1 MEDIM
6 SKPKTKKV
14 VEAVNN
20 VVSGQSLKTLAYE
33 YQGAYSNMLATAKKI
48 MDKVPNILEKPS
60 DNDVAE
66 IKLGFAWRFV
76 EWYSKDYDKYHM
88 VIDNKMQEVTEAE
101 FNDPK
106 NKNKVKVHMTAKLAL
121 SYSQQKFTALAKSDP
136 YIHAL
141 AKPLRKK
148 AKDHI
153 SKGWTNLLASCRQV
167 LGDTSGKRGRGFKT
181 IIQAFDD
188 SIKTL
193 KARVKTA
200 EARGDE
206 LLTAEVKK
214 EFTSWLSQG
223 ESIIKKLAK

>member
-1 MEDIM
+1 M

-60 DNDVAE
+60 ENDVAE
-66 IKLGFAWRFV
+66 IKLGFALRFV

-88 VIDNKMQEVTEAE
+88 VIDNKMQEVSEAE
-101 FNDPK
+101 FNDAK

-153 SKGWTNLLASCRQV
+153 SKGWTNLLSSCRQV
-167 LGDTSGKRGRGFKT
+167 LGDTSGKRGRAVKT
-181 IIQAFDD
+181 IIEAFGDN
-188 SIKTL
+188 IKTL
-193 KARVKTA
+193 KARIKTA

>member
-1 MEDIM
+1 M

-48 MDKVPNILEKPS
+48 MDKVPNILQKPS
-60 DNDVAE
+60 ENDVAE
-66 IKLGFAWRFV
+66 IKLGFALRFV

-88 VIDNKMQEVTEAE
+88 VIDNKMQEVSEAE
-101 FNDPK
+101 FNDAK

-200 EARGDE
+200 GARGDE

>member
-1 MEDIM
+1 MEDFM

-60 DNDVAE
+60 ENDVAE

-88 VIDNKMQEVTEAE
+88 VIDNKMQEVSESV

>member
-1 MEDIM
+1 M
-6 SKPKTKKV
+6 PKLKKSV
-14 VEAVNN
+14 VAVNQ

-48 MDKVPNILEKPS
+48 MDKVPNILDKPS
-60 DNDVAE
+60 ENDVAE
-66 IKLGFAWRFV
+66 IKLGFALRFV

-88 VIDNKMQEVTEAE
+88 VIDNKMQEVSEAE
-101 FNDPK
+101 FNDAK

-167 LGDTSGKRGRGFKT
+167 RGDISGKTGRAVKT
-181 IIQAFDD
+181 IIEAFGDN
-188 SIKTL
+188 IKTL
-193 KARVKTA
+193 KARIKTA

-214 EFTSWLSQG
+214 EFSLWLSQG

>member
-1 MEDIM
+1 M
-6 SKPKTKKV
+6 PKLKKV
-14 VEAVNN
+14 VNAVNQ

-48 MDKVPNILEKPS
+48 MDRVPNILTKPS

-76 EWYSKDYDKYHM
+76 EWYSKDYDKFNM
-88 VIDNKMQEVTEAE
+88 VVDNKMQEVSEE
-101 FNDPK
+101 VFNDPK

-136 YIHAL
+136 YIYEL

-153 SKGWTNLLASCRQV
+153 SKGWTNLLASCREA
-167 LGDTSGKRGRGFKT
+167 LGEKSKKGRAVKT
-181 IIQAFDD
+181 IVEAFNDG
-188 SIKTL
+188 IKTL
-193 KARVKTA
+193 KARIKTA

-206 LLTAEVKK
+206 FLTAEVKK
-214 EFTSWLSQG
+214 EFNSWLSQG

>member
-1 MEDIM
+1 M

-48 MDKVPNILEKPS
+48 MDKVPNILQKPS
-60 DNDVAE
+60 ENDVAE
-66 IKLGFAWRFV
+66 IKLGFALRFV

-88 VIDNKMQEVTEAE
+88 VIDNKMQEVSEAE
-101 FNDPK
+101 FNDAK

-136 YIHAL
+136 YIYAL

-167 LGDTSGKRGRGFKT
+167 LGDTSGKRNRGVKT
-181 IIQAFDD
+181 IIQVFDD
-188 SIKTL
+188 NIKTL
-193 KARVKTA
+193 KARIKTA

-223 ESIIKKLAK
+223 ESLIKKLAK

>member
-1 MEDIM
+1 M
-6 SKPKTKKV
+6 PKLKKV
-14 VEAVNN
+14 VEAVSGA
-20 VVSGQSLKTLAYE
+20 VSGQSLKTLGYE

-48 MDKVPNILEKPS
+48 LDKVPNILTKPS

-66 IKLGFAWRFV
+66 IKLGFAMRFV

-88 VIDNKMQEVTEAE
+88 VIDNKMQEVSEAQ
-101 FNDPK
+101 FNDAK
-106 NKNKVKVHMTAKLAL
+106 NKNKVKVHMTTRLAL

-153 SKGWTNLLASCRQV
+153 SKGWTNLISSIKQV
-167 LGDTSGKRGRGFKT
+167 NGDTSGKRGRGFKT
-181 IIQAFDD
+181 ILQAFDD
-188 SIKTL
+188 NIKTL
-193 KARVKTA
+193 KARIKTA

-206 LLTAEVKK
+206 LLTTEVKK
-214 EFTSWLSQG
+214 EFASWLSQG
-223 ESIIKKLAK
+223 ESLIKKFNK